1 MEFHQGRGNEW
12 FLLAVSANDKGNKE
26 EMELACELI
35 GATPQKRGVW
45 VVHPTM
51 DEDE

>member
-1 MEFHQGRGNEW
+1 
-12 FLLAVSANDKGNKE
+12 VSANDKENKE
-26 EMELACELI
+26 EMEAFSLELACELI
-35 GATPQKRGVW
+35 GATPQKRGVR